1 MQTVR
6 YTGKL
11 KIGDLVRRKIKRRMD
26 VELAKSTGEY
36 GIVVERKLDGDP
48 LHPCVKVLYTKT
60 GKVYSIGESRVEVV
74 SVAK

>member
-6 YTGKL
+6 YTGNL
-11 KIGDLVRRKIKRRMD
+11 KIGDLIRRKINRPMD
-26 VELAKSTGEY
+26 VELSESTGVY
-36 GIVVERKLDGDP
+36 GIVVERSMSGNP

-60 GKVYSIGESRVEVV
+60 GKVYSIAESRVEVV

>member
-6 YTGKL
+6 YTGNL
-11 KIGDLVRRKIKRRMD
+11 KIGDLVRRKINRPMD

-36 GIVVERKLDGDP
+36 GIVVERNMVGKP

-60 GKVYSIGESRVEVV
+60 SKVYSIAESKVEVV